1 MTQAEIRE
9 TRTRRQTR
17 RPDYVYNEA
26 ESSEVSWT
34 LRGDVFLVT
43 NTPTRLPQ
51 DDVDEYNFEEDDD
64 DDAFEQNGGSDLH
77 ADNRRSGRASGA
89 KVQRRSTRIT
99 KGKRPSPEISAHE
112 WRGERRSSR
121 LGALE
126 DVQLDRPPKR
136 ARTEESTTS
145 SGSAGWNVSPPSTS
159 NANPK
164 PKMNGAAAVKP
175 NEIAMEQVGR
185 KKKSKFWFYAV
196 EPIPAH
202 GSNGWSAAPG
212 STALDAPNNHDRDD
226 HLEPP
231 GNSNGLFAT
240 DHDPGEGMGLGRH
253 GSISP
258 VQQQCPPLF

>member
-17 RPDYVYNEA
+17 RPDYVYEA
-26 ESSEVSWT
+26 ESSEASWI
-34 LRGDVFLVT
+34 LRGDVFLVA
-43 NTPTRLPQ
+43 NAPLPLPQ
-51 DDVDEYNFEEDDD
+51 DDVDEYNFEEDNDD
-64 DDAFEQNGGSDLH
+64 GAFEQNGGSDLH

-99 KGKRPSPEISAHE
+99 KGKRPSPEIFAHE

-136 ARTEESTTS
+136 ARTEESIT
-145 SGSAGWNVSPPSTS
+145 SGSAGWSVSPPSIS

-164 PKMNGAAAVKP
+164 PKMNDATAVKP

-202 GSNGWSAAPG
+202 GSNGWP
-212 STALDAPNNHDRDD
+212 STALNAPNNHDRDG
-226 HLEPP
+226 HLGPP
-231 GNSNGLFAT
+231 RNSNSLFAS
-240 DHDPGEGMGLGRH
+240 DHNPSEGMLR
-253 GSISP
+253 
-258 VQQQCPPLF
+258 QA